1 MFHSSISIKKF
12 VLLAAAATGL
22 ISFSAGAVDLD
33 WSGLYRVE
41 GTFIKNSEL
50 EGGREKA
57 YGLHHLILK
66 PKIVAADGLI
76 IHSRFDIFN
85 IADPNDP
92 IYNNSQMGQV
102 FGHGVGGTVTA
113 PTQPTSAN
121 SNSFSRNQKAE
132 TLEVTQ
138 LYLTWDQEFGSL
150 IVGRA
155 PVQFGLGM
163 TYSAGGGLFDHWY
176 DTRDLVGYKIVM
188 GNLYLLPMYAKVSEG
203 ALNRGVDDMNEYLIQ
218 AQYDNPETDISMGV
232 MYQVRTSSAG
242 DGPVAL
248 APTDPPLIGGT
259 NATNAAPVNMS
270 WVNIYALKDT
280 ERFRVGLEASFQ
292 SGKTGVV
299 TASDDK
305 VSLEGFGVAGE
316 FEYRPDQSRWKYG
329 LKAGIAT
336 GDDPGTD
343 NKYEGYIFSRN
354 YDVAFLLFN
363 HPFGQDDFSRTYLV
377 GGNPRSGRVETADTN
392 AISNITYASI
402 YADYKWTDRFTVIG
416 SLTSGWFSEKAS
428 TAIGSQKKDAGY
440 ETDFTLRFSPKAGVV
455 WDNQVGLLFPGS
467 AFKGG
472 GAYEAGF
479 AYGFGTRAAISF

>member
-1 MFHSSISIKKF
+1 MFSMSTVIKKL
-12 VLLAAAATGL
+12 VLLAITASGL
-22 ISFSAGAVDLD
+22 VSFSAAAVDMD

-50 EGGREKA
+50 DGGREKA

-66 PKIVAADGLI
+66 PKIVAADGLT

-113 PTQPTSAN
+113 PTQPTSGN
-121 SNSFSRNQKAE
+121 SNTFSRQERAE

-163 TYSAGGGLFDHWY
+163 TYSAGNGLFDHWY
-176 DTRDLVGYKIVM
+176 DTRDLIGYKIVM
-188 GNLYLLPMYAKVSEG
+188 GNLYLLPMYAKINEG
-203 ALNRGVDDMNEYLIQ
+203 TLSRGNDDMSEYLIQ
-218 AQYDNPETDISMGV
+218 AQYENPETDMAMGV
-232 MYQVRTSSAG
+232 MYQVRTSSPAG
-242 DGPVAL
+242 SDAPVST
-248 APTDPPLIGGT
+248 TDPLIGGVG
-259 NATNAAPVNMS
+259 ATASEPVNMS
-270 WVNIYALKDT
+270 WVNLYVLKDT
-280 ERFRVGLEASFQ
+280 ERFRAGLEASFQ
-292 SGKTGVV
+292 SGKTGVL
-299 TASDDK
+299 TTGGDK
-305 VSLEGFGVAGE
+305 VSLEGFGIAGE

-336 GDDPGTD
+336 GDDPTTD
-343 NKYEGYIFSRN
+343 NKYEGYLFNRN

-363 HPFGQDDFSRTYLV
+363 HPLGQNDFSRSYLV
-377 GGNPRSGRVETADTN
+377 GGNPRNGIVETADTN
-392 AISNITYASI
+392 TITNVTYASI
-402 YADYKWTDRFTVIG
+402 YTDYKWTDKTTVIG
-416 SLTSGWFSEKAS
+416 SLTSGWFAQKPSALMSAEKS
-428 TAIGSQKKDAGY
+428 AGY
-440 ETDFTLRFSPKAGVV
+440 ELDVTLRYSPKAGVV
-455 WDNQVGLLFPGS
+455 WDNQVGMLFPGS
-467 AFKGG
+467 AFKGDG
-472 GAYEAGF
+472 TYKTGF